1 MKKELFFLILLVAAA
16 KVAAQIPVT
25 DVAANG
31 NLVAINTQL
40 SAMMGMLQQQGS
52 VGTENKFENYAQK
65 ILGQKNLA
73 FIQQVEQYMWQ
84 ADEYLKRGR
93 EIQMIYDKE
102 EDILKKLKELKRNTS
117 RYGQLEGGNANAML
131 TSVNKKISS
140 TLNSVG
146 ALVDGAQTVL
156 GDKNTRMSTGE
167 RRDIL
172 KEAIGKLMIIESVL
186 DDINSSGER
195 SSLLTNRFYEQQ
207 ARQRMQDEQM
217 KEFLRK
223 K

>member
-1 MKKELFFLILLVAAA
+1 MVAAA

-102 EDILKKLKELKRNTS
+102 EDILKKLKELKRNAS

>member
-1 MKKELFFLILLVAAA
+1 MKKILFFLILLEVTTKA
-16 KVAAQIPVT
+16 VAQIPVT

-40 SAMMGMLQQQGS
+40 GTLMGMLQQQGVTS
-52 VGTENKFENYAQK
+52 TENKFENYAQK

-93 EIQMIYDKE
+93 EIQMIYNKE
-102 EDILKKLKELKRNTS
+102 ETILKKLRELKKNAS
-117 RYGQLEGGNANAML
+117 RYGQLEGNGNALA
-131 TSVNKKISS
+131 SVNRRISS
-140 TLNSVG
+140 TLSNIG
-146 ALVDGAQTVL
+146 ALVDDAQTVL

-167 RRDIL
+167 RREVL
-172 KEAIGKLMIIESVL
+172 KETIGKLMIIESVL
-186 DDINSSGER
+186 DDMNHQSVVSKTASDAYESEMKYQKELEQRTNS
-195 SSLLTNRFYEQQ
+195 Y
-207 ARQRMQDEQM
+207 
-217 KEFLRK
+217 LRK

>member
-1 MKKELFFLILLVAAA
+1 MKKNLLFLILLIATKAV
-16 KVAAQIPVT
+16 AQIPVT

-31 NLVAINTQL
+31 NLAAIYMQL

-73 FIQQVEQYMWQ
+73 FIQQVEEYMWK

-102 EDILKKLKELKRNTS
+102 EDILKKLKELKRNAS
-117 RYGQLEGGNANAML
+117 KYGQLEGGNANTIL
-131 TSVNKKISS
+131 TSVNKKVSS

-146 ALVDGAQTVL
+146 TLVDGAQTIL

-167 RRDIL
+167 RREIL
-172 KEAIGKLMIIESVL
+172 KETIGKLMIIESVL
-186 DDINSSGER
+186 DNMNNQAITSKEASDEYDAQVRYQREVQER
-195 SSLLTNRFYEQQ
+195 
-207 ARQRMQDEQM
+207 M
-217 KEFLRK
+217 KSYLHK

>member
-1 MKKELFFLILLVAAA
+1 MKKILFFLILLEVTTKA
-16 KVAAQIPVT
+16 VAQIPVT

-40 SAMMGMLQQQGS
+40 GTLMGMLQQQGVTS
-52 VGTENKFENYAQK
+52 TENKFENYAQK

-93 EIQMIYDKE
+93 EIQMIYNKE
-102 EDILKKLKELKRNTS
+102 ETILKKLRELKKNAS
-117 RYGQLEGGNANAML
+117 RYGQLEGNGNALAA
-131 TSVNKKISS
+131 VNKRISS
-140 TLNSVG
+140 TLSNIG
-146 ALVDGAQTVL
+146 ALVDDAQTVL

-167 RRDIL
+167 RREVL
-172 KEAIGKLMIIESVL
+172 KETIGKLMIIESVL
-186 DDINSSGER
+186 DDMNHQSVVSKTASDAYEAEMRYQKELEQRTNS
-195 SSLLTNRFYEQQ
+195 Y
-207 ARQRMQDEQM
+207 
-217 KEFLRK
+217 LRK

>member
-1 MKKELFFLILLVAAA
+1 MKKKLFFLILLVTTKA
-16 KVAAQIPVT
+16 VAQIPVT

-31 NLVAINTQL
+31 NLAAINMQL

-73 FIQQVEQYMWQ
+73 FIQQVEEYMWK

-102 EDILKKLKELKRNTS
+102 EDILKKLKELKRNAS
-117 RYGQLEGGNANAML
+117 KYGQLEGGDTNTML
-131 TSVNKKISS
+131 TSLNKKVSS

-146 ALVDGAQTVL
+146 ALVDGAQTIL

-167 RRDIL
+167 RREIL
-172 KEAIGKLMIIESVL
+172 KETIGKLMIIENVL
-186 DDINSSGER
+186 DDINSSSKKTNLSVNRYYER
-195 SSLLTNRFYEQQ
+195 LE
-207 ARQRMQDEQM
+207 RQKIQDERM

>member
-1 MKKELFFLILLVAAA
+1 MKKILFFLILLEVTTKA
-16 KVAAQIPVT
+16 VAQIPVT

-40 SAMMGMLQQQGS
+40 GTLMGMLQQQGVTS
-52 VGTENKFENYAQK
+52 TENKFENYAQK

-93 EIQMIYDKE
+93 EIQMIYNKE
-102 EDILKKLKELKRNTS
+102 ETILKKLRELKKNAS
-117 RYGQLEGGNANAML
+117 RYGQLAGNGNALA
-131 TSVNKKISS
+131 SVNKRISS
-140 TLNSVG
+140 TLSNIG
-146 ALVDGAQTVL
+146 ALVDDAQTVL

-167 RRDIL
+167 RREVL
-172 KEAIGKLMIIESVL
+172 KETIGKLMIIESVL
-186 DDINSSGER
+186 DDMNHQSVVSKTASDAYEAEMRYQKELEQRTNS
-195 SSLLTNRFYEQQ
+195 Y
-207 ARQRMQDEQM
+207 
-217 KEFLRK
+217 LRK

>member
-1 MKKELFFLILLVAAA
+1 MKKNLLFLILLIATKAV
-16 KVAAQIPVT
+16 AQIPVT

-31 NLVAINTQL
+31 NLAAINMQL

-73 FIQQVEQYMWQ
+73 FIQQVEEYMWK

-102 EDILKKLKELKRNTS
+102 EDILKKLKELKRNAS
-117 RYGQLEGGNANAML
+117 KYGQLEGGNANTIL
-131 TSVNKKISS
+131 TSVNKKVSS

-146 ALVDGAQTVL
+146 TLVDGAQTIL

-167 RRDIL
+167 RREIL
-172 KEAIGKLMIIESVL
+172 KETIGKLMIIESVL
-186 DDINSSGER
+186 DNMNNQAITSKEASDEYDAQVRYQREVQER
-195 SSLLTNRFYEQQ
+195 
-207 ARQRMQDEQM
+207 M
-217 KEFLRK
+217 KSYLHK

>member
-1 MKKELFFLILLVAAA
+1 MKKNLLFLILLVATKA
-16 KVAAQIPVT
+16 VAQIPVT
-25 DVAANG
+25 DAAANG

-73 FIQQVEQYMWQ
+73 FIQQVEEYMWK

-102 EDILKKLKELKRNTS
+102 EDILKKLKELKRNAS
-117 RYGQLEGGNANAML
+117 KYGQLEGGNANTIL
-131 TSVNKKISS
+131 TSVNKKVSS

-146 ALVDGAQTVL
+146 TLVDGAQTIL

-167 RRDIL
+167 RREIL
-172 KEAIGKLMIIESVL
+172 KETIGKLMIIESVL
-186 DDINSSGER
+186 DNMNNQAITSKEASDEYDAQVRYQREVQER
-195 SSLLTNRFYEQQ
+195 
-207 ARQRMQDEQM
+207 M
-217 KEFLRK
+217 KSYLHK

>member
-1 MKKELFFLILLVAAA
+1 MKKMLFFLILVGVTTKA
-16 KVAAQIPVT
+16 VAQIPVT
-25 DVAANG
+25 DAAANG

-40 SAMMGMLQQQGS
+40 SAVMGMLQQQGVTS
-52 VGTENKFENYAQK
+52 TENKFENYAQK

-102 EDILKKLKELKRNTS
+102 ETILKKLRELKKNAS
-117 RYGQLEGGNANAML
+117 RYGRLEGNGNALA
-131 TSVNKKISS
+131 SVNKRISS
-140 TLNSVG
+140 TLSNIG
-146 ALVDGAQTVL
+146 ALVDDAQTVL

-167 RRDIL
+167 RREVL
-172 KEAIGKLMIIESVL
+172 KETIGKLMIIESVL
-186 DDINSSGER
+186 DDMNHQSVISKTASDAYEAEMRYQKELEQRTNS
-195 SSLLTNRFYEQQ
+195 
-207 ARQRMQDEQM
+207 
-217 KEFLRK
+217 FLRK

>member
-1 MKKELFFLILLVAAA
+1 MKKNLLFLILLVATKA
-16 KVAAQIPVT
+16 AAQIPVT
-25 DVAANG
+25 DAAANG
-31 NLVAINTQL
+31 NLAAINMQL
-40 SAMMGMLQQQGS
+40 SAMMGMLQQQGT

-73 FIQQVEQYMWQ
+73 FIQQVEEYMWK

-117 RYGQLEGGNANAML
+117 RYGQLEGGNANTIL
-131 TSVNKKISS
+131 TSVNKKVSS

-146 ALVDGAQTVL
+146 TLVDAAQAVL

-167 RRDIL
+167 RREIL
-172 KEAIGKLMIIESVL
+172 KETIGKLMIIESVL
-186 DDINSSGER
+186 DNMNHQAISNKADSEEYDNQMRYQKELDER
-195 SSLLTNRFYEQQ
+195 
-207 ARQRMQDEQM
+207 M
-217 KEFLRK
+217 KSYLRK

>member
-102 EDILKKLKELKRNTS
+102 EDILKKLKELKRNAS

-131 TSVNKKISS
+131 TSVNKKISY

-146 ALVDGAQTVL
+146 ILVDGAQTVL

-172 KEAIGKLMIIESVL
+172 KETIGKLMIIESML

>member
-102 EDILKKLKELKRNTS
+102 EDILKKLKELKRNAS

-195 SSLLTNRFYEQQ
+195 SSLLTKRFYEQQ

>member
-1 MKKELFFLILLVAAA
+1 MKKMLFFLILVGVTTKA
-16 KVAAQIPVT
+16 VAQIPVT
-25 DVAANG
+25 DAAANG

-40 SAMMGMLQQQGS
+40 SAVMGMLQQQGVTS
-52 VGTENKFENYAQK
+52 TENKFENYAQK

-102 EDILKKLKELKRNTS
+102 ETILKKLRELKKNAS
-117 RYGQLEGGNANAML
+117 RYGRLEGNGNALA
-131 TSVNKKISS
+131 SVNKRISS
-140 TLNSVG
+140 TLSNIG
-146 ALVDGAQTVL
+146 ALVDDAQTVL

-167 RRDIL
+167 RREVL
-172 KEAIGKLMIIESVL
+172 KETIGKLMIIESVL
-186 DDINSSGER
+186 DDMNHQSVVSKTASDAYEAEMRYQKELEQRTNS
-195 SSLLTNRFYEQQ
+195 
-207 ARQRMQDEQM
+207 
-217 KEFLRK
+217 FLRK

>member
-1 MKKELFFLILLVAAA
+1 MKKKLFFLILLVTTKA
-16 KVAAQIPVT
+16 VAQIPVT

-31 NLVAINTQL
+31 NLAAINMQL

-102 EDILKKLKELKRNTS
+102 EDILKKLKELKRNAS
-117 RYGQLEGGNANAML
+117 KYGQLEGGDANTML
-131 TSVNKKISS
+131 TSLNKKVSS

-146 ALVDGAQTVL
+146 ALVDGAQTIL

-167 RRDIL
+167 RREIL
-172 KEAIGKLMIIESVL
+172 KETIGKLMIIENVL
-186 DDINSSGER
+186 DDINSSSKKTNLSVNRYYER
-195 SSLLTNRFYEQQ
+195 LE
-207 ARQRMQDEQM
+207 RQKIQDERM

>member
-1 MKKELFFLILLVAAA
+1 LVAAA

-102 EDILKKLKELKRNTS
+102 EDILKKLKELKRNAS

>member
-1 MKKELFFLILLVAAA
+1 MKKILFFLILLEVTTKA
-16 KVAAQIPVT
+16 VAQIPVT

-40 SAMMGMLQQQGS
+40 GTLMGMLQQQGVTS
-52 VGTENKFENYAQK
+52 TENKFENYAQK

-93 EIQMIYDKE
+93 EIQMIYNKE
-102 EDILKKLKELKRNTS
+102 ETILKKLRELKKNAS
-117 RYGQLEGGNANAML
+117 RYGQLEGNGNALA
-131 TSVNKKISS
+131 SVNKRISS
-140 TLNSVG
+140 TLSNIG
-146 ALVDGAQTVL
+146 ALVDDAQTVL

-167 RRDIL
+167 RREVL
-172 KEAIGKLMIIESVL
+172 KETIGKLMIIESVL
-186 DDINSSGER
+186 DDMNHQSVVSKTASDAYEAEMRYQKELEQRTNS
-195 SSLLTNRFYEQQ
+195 Y
-207 ARQRMQDEQM
+207 
-217 KEFLRK
+217 LRK

>member
-1 MKKELFFLILLVAAA
+1 MKKKLFFLILLVTTKA
-16 KVAAQIPVT
+16 VAQIPVT
-25 DVAANG
+25 DAAANG
-31 NLVAINTQL
+31 NLAAINMQL

-73 FIQQVEQYMWQ
+73 FIQQVEEYMWK

-102 EDILKKLKELKRNTS
+102 EDILKKLKELKRNAS
-117 RYGQLEGGNANAML
+117 KYGQLEGGDANTML
-131 TSVNKKISS
+131 TSLNKKVSS

-146 ALVDGAQTVL
+146 ALVDGAQTIL

-167 RRDIL
+167 RREIL
-172 KEAIGKLMIIESVL
+172 KETIGKLMIIENVL
-186 DDINSSGER
+186 DDINSSSKKTNLSVNRYYER
-195 SSLLTNRFYEQQ
+195 LE
-207 ARQRMQDEQM
+207 RQKIQDERM

>member
-1 MKKELFFLILLVAAA
+1 MKKNLLFLILLVTA
-16 KVAAQIPVT
+16 KAVAQIPVT
-25 DVAANG
+25 DAAANG
-31 NLVAINTQL
+31 NLAAINMQL
-40 SAMMGMLQQQGS
+40 SAMMGMLQQQGT

-73 FIQQVEQYMWQ
+73 FIQQVEEYMWK

-117 RYGQLEGGNANAML
+117 RYGQLEGGNANTIL
-131 TSVNKKISS
+131 TSVNKKVSS

-146 ALVDGAQTVL
+146 TLVDGAQAVL

-167 RRDIL
+167 RREIL
-172 KEAIGKLMIIESVL
+172 KETIGKLMIIESVL
-186 DDINSSGER
+186 DNMNHQAISNKVDSEEYDNQMRYQKELDER
-195 SSLLTNRFYEQQ
+195 
-207 ARQRMQDEQM
+207 M
-217 KEFLRK
+217 KSYLRK

>member
-1 MKKELFFLILLVAAA
+1 MKKNLLFLILLIATKAV
-16 KVAAQIPVT
+16 AQIPVT

-31 NLVAINTQL
+31 NLAAINMQL

-73 FIQQVEQYMWQ
+73 FIQQVEEYMWK

-102 EDILKKLKELKRNTS
+102 EDILKKLKELKRNAS
-117 RYGQLEGGNANAML
+117 KYGQLEGGNANTIL
-131 TSVNKKISS
+131 TSVNKKVSS

-146 ALVDGAQTVL
+146 TLVDGAQTIL

-167 RRDIL
+167 RREIL
-172 KEAIGKLMIIESVL
+172 KETIGKLMIIESVL
-186 DDINSSGER
+186 DNMNNQAIASKEASDEYDAQVRYQREVRER
-195 SSLLTNRFYEQQ
+195 
-207 ARQRMQDEQM
+207 M
-217 KEFLRK
+217 KSYLHK

>member
-1 MKKELFFLILLVAAA
+1 MKKKLFFLILLVTTKA
-16 KVAAQIPVT
+16 VAQIPVT
-25 DVAANG
+25 DAAANG
-31 NLVAINTQL
+31 NLAAINMQL

-102 EDILKKLKELKRNTS
+102 EDILKKLKELKRNAS
-117 RYGQLEGGNANAML
+117 KYGQLEGGDANTML
-131 TSVNKKISS
+131 TSLNKKVSS

-146 ALVDGAQTVL
+146 ALVDGAQTIL

-167 RRDIL
+167 RREIL
-172 KEAIGKLMIIESVL
+172 KETIGKLMIIENVL
-186 DDINSSGER
+186 DDINSSSKKTNLSVNRYYER
-195 SSLLTNRFYEQQ
+195 LE
-207 ARQRMQDEQM
+207 RQKIQDERM

>member
-1 MKKELFFLILLVAAA
+1 MKKNLLFLILLIATKAVA
-16 KVAAQIPVT
+16 QLPVT

-31 NLVAINTQL
+31 NLAAINMQL

-73 FIQQVEQYMWQ
+73 FIQQVEEYMWK

-102 EDILKKLKELKRNTS
+102 EDILKKLKELKRNAS
-117 RYGQLEGGNANAML
+117 KYGQLEGGNANTIL
-131 TSVNKKISS
+131 TSVNKKVSS

-146 ALVDGAQTVL
+146 TLVDGAQTIL

-167 RRDIL
+167 RREIL
-172 KEAIGKLMIIESVL
+172 KETIGKLMIIESVL
-186 DDINSSGER
+186 DNMNNQAITSKEASDEYDAQVRYQREVQER
-195 SSLLTNRFYEQQ
+195 
-207 ARQRMQDEQM
+207 M
-217 KEFLRK
+217 KSYLHK

>member
-102 EDILKKLKELKRNTS
+102 EDILKKLKELKRNAS

>member
-1 MKKELFFLILLVAAA
+1 MKKICFFLILVGVTA
-16 KVAAQIPVT
+16 KAVAQIPVT
-25 DVAANG
+25 DAAANG

-40 SAMMGMLQQQGS
+40 SAVMGMLQQQG
-52 VGTENKFENYAQK
+52 VTNTENKFENYAQK

-102 EDILKKLKELKRNTS
+102 ETILKKLRELKKNAS
-117 RYGQLEGGNANAML
+117 RYGQLEGNRNVLA
-131 TSVNKKISS
+131 SVNKRISS
-140 TLNSVG
+140 TLSNIG
-146 ALVDGAQTVL
+146 ALVDDAQTVL

-167 RRDIL
+167 RREVL
-172 KEAIGKLMIIESVL
+172 KETIGKLMIIESVL
-186 DDINSSGER
+186 DDMNHQSVVSKTASDAYEAEMRYQKELEQRTNS
-195 SSLLTNRFYEQQ
+195 Y
-207 ARQRMQDEQM
+207 
-217 KEFLRK
+217 LRK

>member
-1 MKKELFFLILLVAAA
+1 MKKKLFFLILLVTTKA
-16 KVAAQIPVT
+16 VAQIPVT
-25 DVAANG
+25 DAAANG
-31 NLVAINTQL
+31 NLAAINMQL

-73 FIQQVEQYMWQ
+73 FIQQVEEYMWK

-102 EDILKKLKELKRNTS
+102 EDILKKLKELKRNAS
-117 RYGQLEGGNANAML
+117 KYGQLEGGDTNTML
-131 TSVNKKISS
+131 TSLNKKVSS

-146 ALVDGAQTVL
+146 ALVDGAQTIL

-167 RRDIL
+167 RREIL
-172 KEAIGKLMIIESVL
+172 KETIGKLMIIENVL
-186 DDINSSGER
+186 DDINSSSKKTNLSVNRYYER
-195 SSLLTNRFYEQQ
+195 LE
-207 ARQRMQDEQM
+207 RQKIQDERM

>member
-1 MKKELFFLILLVAAA
+1 MKKILFFLILLEVTTKA
-16 KVAAQIPVT
+16 VAQIPVT

-40 SAMMGMLQQQGS
+40 GTLMGMLQQQGVTS
-52 VGTENKFENYAQK
+52 TENKFENYAQK

-93 EIQMIYDKE
+93 EIQMIYNKE
-102 EDILKKLKELKRNTS
+102 ETILKKLRELKKNAS
-117 RYGQLEGGNANAML
+117 RYGQLEGNGNALA
-131 TSVNKKISS
+131 SVNKRISS
-140 TLNSVG
+140 TLSNIG
-146 ALVDGAQTVL
+146 ALVDDAQTVL

-167 RRDIL
+167 RREVL
-172 KEAIGKLMIIESVL
+172 KETIGKLMIIESVL
-186 DDINSSGER
+186 DDMNHQSVVSKTASDAYESEMKYQKELEQRTNS
-195 SSLLTNRFYEQQ
+195 Y
-207 ARQRMQDEQM
+207 
-217 KEFLRK
+217 LRK

>member
-1 MKKELFFLILLVAAA
+1 MKKNLLFLILLIATKAV
-16 KVAAQIPVT
+16 AQIPVT

-31 NLVAINTQL
+31 NLAAINMQL

-73 FIQQVEQYMWQ
+73 FIQQVEEYMWK

-102 EDILKKLKELKRNTS
+102 EDILKKLKELKRNAS
-117 RYGQLEGGNANAML
+117 KYGQLEGGNANTIL
-131 TSVNKKISS
+131 TSVNKKVSS

-146 ALVDGAQTVL
+146 TLVDGAQTIL

-167 RRDIL
+167 RREIL
-172 KEAIGKLMIIESVL
+172 KETIGKLMIIESVL
-186 DDINSSGER
+186 DNMNNQAITSKEASDEYDAQVRYQRKVQER
-195 SSLLTNRFYEQQ
+195 
-207 ARQRMQDEQM
+207 M
-217 KEFLRK
+217 KSYLHK

>member
-1 MKKELFFLILLVAAA
+1 MKKILFFLILLEVTT
-16 KVAAQIPVT
+16 KTVAQIPVT

-40 SAMMGMLQQQGS
+40 GTLMGMLQQQGVTS
-52 VGTENKFENYAQK
+52 TENKFENYAQK

-93 EIQMIYDKE
+93 EIQMIYNKE
-102 EDILKKLKELKRNTS
+102 ETILKKLRELKKNAS
-117 RYGQLEGGNANAML
+117 RYGQLEGNGNALA
-131 TSVNKKISS
+131 SVNKRISS
-140 TLNSVG
+140 TLSNIG
-146 ALVDGAQTVL
+146 ALVDDAQTVL

-167 RRDIL
+167 RREVL
-172 KEAIGKLMIIESVL
+172 KETIGKLMIIESVL
-186 DDINSSGER
+186 DDMNHQSVVSKTASDAYESEMKYQKELEQRTNS
-195 SSLLTNRFYEQQ
+195 Y
-207 ARQRMQDEQM
+207 
-217 KEFLRK
+217 LRK

>member
-1 MKKELFFLILLVAAA
+1 MKKNLLFLILLIATKAV
-16 KVAAQIPVT
+16 AQIPVS

-31 NLVAINTQL
+31 NLAAINMQL

-73 FIQQVEQYMWQ
+73 FIQQVEEYMWK

-102 EDILKKLKELKRNTS
+102 EDILKKLKELKRNAS
-117 RYGQLEGGNANAML
+117 KYGQLEGGNANTIL
-131 TSVNKKISS
+131 TSVNKKVSS

-146 ALVDGAQTVL
+146 TLVDGAQTIL

-167 RRDIL
+167 RREIL
-172 KEAIGKLMIIESVL
+172 KETIGKLMIIESVL
-186 DDINSSGER
+186 DNMNNQAIASKEASDEYDAQVRYQREVRER
-195 SSLLTNRFYEQQ
+195 
-207 ARQRMQDEQM
+207 M
-217 KEFLRK
+217 KSYLHK